1 MSLQRNPFENP
12 PSHLDIKGTGISIKI
27 LKSGDD
33 RYFPSPHSTVSVH
46 YEAFLSTNLTKPLDS
61 SRERNEPFRFTIGNG
76 QVIRG
81 FEVGV
86 FNLSLGMMAEITVP
100 FSEAYGE
107 KGHEP
112 IIPPQ
117 STLVY
122 HIELIDFT
130 DEQDDMKNDL
140 SDVKYV

>member
-1 MSLQRNPFENP
+1 MSQQRNPLENP

-46 YEAFLSTNLTKPLDS
+46 YEAFISTDLTKPLDS
-61 SRERNEPFRFTIGNG
+61 SRERNEPFVFTIGKG
-76 QVIRG
+76 QTVCG

-100 FSEAYGE
+100 FSAAYGE
-107 KGHEP
+107 MGHEP
-112 IIPPQ
+112 IVPPQ
-117 STLVY
+117 ATLVY
-122 HIELIDFT
+122 KIELIDFT
-130 DEQDDMKNDL
+130 DEQEDKTYDS
-140 SDVKYV
+140 SDIERV